1 MPMIAMP
8 EKEPPP
14 PQVIPDSGN
23 KSDKEIIEKIQTDIA
38 EEQYEDEDS
47 LIEVTERLIPEEDD
61 VFGERP
67 VPQIKPIVQEEEEAP
82 QPEQESSSE
91 FKPTG
96 KRAYKRKA
104 PMSQKQ
110 KDHLARIRKIA
121 SEKRA
126 KEREQKAQDKIKKEE
141 EKEEARVKKAEER
154 ILAKQRKEQEQ
165 VNEPK
170 PARAPTLD
178 RPSVPQT
185 GFTRDDMERAMFSA
199 ISSYETIRKRE
210 KEDKKKRQLAEARE
224 EQMKRTLHQ
233 AINPDKPPDPW
244 RSFFS

>member
-1 MPMIAMP
+1 MPQIAMP
-8 EKEPPP
+8 EKEPPQ

-23 KSDKEIIEKIQTDIA
+23 KSDKEMIQNIQSDIT
-38 EEQYEDEDS
+38 EEDYGEDS
-47 LIEVTERLIPEEDD
+47 LIEVTERLIPEEGD

-67 VPQIKPIVQEEEEAP
+67 VPQIKPIVQEEEEGP
-82 QPEQESSSE
+82 PPTEQESSSE

-126 KEREQKAQDKIKKEE
+126 KEREEKAQDKIKKEE

-170 PARAPTLD
+170 PARAPT
-178 RPSVPQT
+178 PSVPET

-244 RSFFS
+244 RQFFN

>member
-1 MPMIAMP
+1 MPQIAMP
-8 EKEPPP
+8 EKEPPQ

-23 KSDKEIIEKIQTDIA
+23 NIDKEIIEKIQSDIT
-38 EEQYEDEDS
+38 EEEYDDDS
-47 LIEVTERLIPEEDD
+47 LIQIQERIIPEEGD
-61 VFGERP
+61 VFGDRP
-67 VPQIKPIVQEEEEAP
+67 VPQIKPIVQEEEEGDP
-82 QPEQESSSE
+82 SPPEE
-91 FKPTG
+91 FKPAG

-121 SEKRA
+121 SDKRA

-141 EKEEARVKKAEER
+141 EKEEARVRKAEER

-165 VNEPK
+165 LNEPK
-170 PARAPTLD
+170 PQPARAPT
-178 RPSVPQT
+178 PSAPQT

-210 KEDKKKRQLAEARE
+210 KEDKKKKQLAEARE
-224 EQMKRTLHQ
+224 DQMKRTLQQ
-233 AINPDKPPDPW
+233 AINPERPPDPW
-244 RSFFS
+244 RQFFN

>member
-1 MPMIAMP
+1 MPQIAMP

-23 KSDKEIIEKIQTDIA
+23 KSDKEMIQNIQSDIT
-38 EEQYEDEDS
+38 EEDYGEDS
-47 LIEVTERLIPEEDD
+47 LIEVTERLIPEEGD

-82 QPEQESSSE
+82 PPEQESSSE

-126 KEREQKAQDKIKKEE
+126 KEREEKAQDKIKKEE
-141 EKEEARVKKAEER
+141 EKEEARVRKAEER

-165 VNEPK
+165 INEPK
-170 PARAPTLD
+170 PARAPT
-178 RPSVPQT
+178 PSVPET

-224 EQMKRTLHQ
+224 DQMKRTLQ
-233 AINPDKPPDPW
+233 RAIQPDKPVDPW
-244 RSFFS
+244 RQFFN

>member
-1 MPMIAMP
+1 MPQIAMP
-8 EKEPPP
+8 EKEPPQ

-23 KSDKEIIEKIQTDIA
+23 KSDKEMIQNIQSDIT
-38 EEQYEDEDS
+38 EEDYGEDS
-47 LIEVTERLIPEEDD
+47 LIEVTERLIPEEGD

-67 VPQIKPIVQEEEEAP
+67 VPQIKPIVQEEEEGP
-82 QPEQESSSE
+82 PPTEE

-126 KEREQKAQDKIKKEE
+126 KEREEKAQDKIKKEE
-141 EKEEARVKKAEER
+141 EKEEARVRKAEER

-170 PARAPTLD
+170 PARAPT
-178 RPSVPQT
+178 PSLPET

-224 EQMKRTLHQ
+224 DQMKRTLQ
-233 AINPDKPPDPW
+233 RAIQPDKPVDPW
-244 RSFFS
+244 RQFFN

>member
-1 MPMIAMP
+1 MPIIAMP

-23 KSDKEIIEKIQTDIA
+23 KSDKEMIQNIQSDIT
-38 EEQYEDEDS
+38 EEDYDEDS
-47 LIEVTERLIPEEDD
+47 LIEVTERLIPEEGD

-67 VPQIKPIVQEEEEAP
+67 VPQIKPIVQEEEEGP
-82 QPEQESSSE
+82 PPTEE

-126 KEREQKAQDKIKKEE
+126 KEREEKAQDKIKKEE

-165 VNEPK
+165 INEPK
-170 PARAPTLD
+170 PARAPT
-178 RPSVPQT
+178 PSVPET

-224 EQMKRTLHQ
+224 DQMKRTLQ
-233 AINPDKPPDPW
+233 RAIQPDKPVDPW
-244 RSFFS
+244 RQFFN

>member
-1 MPMIAMP
+1 MPQIAMP

-23 KSDKEIIEKIQTDIA
+23 KSDKEMIQNIQSDIT
-38 EEQYEDEDS
+38 EEDYGEDS
-47 LIEVTERLIPEEDD
+47 LIEVTERLIPEEGD

-67 VPQIKPIVQEEEEAP
+67 VPQIKPIVQEEEEGP
-82 QPEQESSSE
+82 PPTEE

-126 KEREQKAQDKIKKEE
+126 KEREEKAQDKIKKEE
-141 EKEEARVKKAEER
+141 EKEEARVRKAEER

-170 PARAPTLD
+170 PARAPT
-178 RPSVPQT
+178 PSVPET

-224 EQMKRTLHQ
+224 DQMKRTLQ
-233 AINPDKPPDPW
+233 RAIQPDKPVDPW
-244 RSFFS
+244 RQFFN

>member
-1 MPMIAMP
+1 MPQIAMP

-38 EEQYEDEDS
+38 EEDYDEDS

-61 VFGERP
+61 VFAERP
-67 VPQIKPIVQEEEEAP
+67 VPQIKPIVQEEEEALP
-82 QPEQESSSE
+82 PTEQESSSE

-126 KEREQKAQDKIKKEE
+126 KEREDKAQDKIKKEE
-141 EKEEARVKKAEER
+141 EKEEARVRKAEER

-170 PARAPTLD
+170 PARAPT
-178 RPSVPQT
+178 PSVPQT

-224 EQMKRTLHQ
+224 DQMKRTLQ
-233 AINPDKPPDPW
+233 RAIQPDKPVDQW
-244 RSFFS
+244 RQFFN

>member
-1 MPMIAMP
+1 MPQIAMP
-8 EKEPPP
+8 EKEPPQ

-23 KSDKEIIEKIQTDIA
+23 KSDKEIIEKIQTDIT
-38 EEQYEDEDS
+38 EEDYDDEDS
-47 LIEVTERLIPEEDD
+47 LIQVTERIIPEEGD
-61 VFGERP
+61 VFGDRP
-67 VPQIKPIVQEEEEAP
+67 VPQIKPIVQEEEEGDP
-82 QPEQESSSE
+82 TLHGPPEE
-91 FKPTG
+91 FKPSG

-121 SEKRA
+121 SDKRA

-141 EKEEARVKKAEER
+141 EKEEARVRKAEER

-165 VNEPK
+165 VNEDKPQ
-170 PARAPTLD
+170 PARAPT
-178 RPSVPQT
+178 PSAPQT
-185 GFTRDDMERAMFSA
+185 GFTREDMERAMFSA

-210 KEDKKKRQLAEARE
+210 KEDKKKQQLAQARE

-244 RSFFS
+244 RQFFN

>member
-23 KSDKEIIEKIQTDIA
+23 KSDKEMIQNIQSDIT
-38 EEQYEDEDS
+38 EEDYDEDS
-47 LIEVTERLIPEEDD
+47 LIEVTERLIPEEGD

-67 VPQIKPIVQEEEEAP
+67 VPQIKPIVQEEEGP
-82 QPEQESSSE
+82 PPTEQESSSE

-126 KEREQKAQDKIKKEE
+126 KEREEKAQDKIKKEE
-141 EKEEARVKKAEER
+141 EKEEARVRKAEER

-165 VNEPK
+165 INEPK
-170 PARAPTLD
+170 PARAPT
-178 RPSVPQT
+178 PSAPQT

-244 RSFFS
+244 RQFFN

>member
-1 MPMIAMP
+1 MPQIAMP

-23 KSDKEIIEKIQTDIA
+23 KSDKEIMEKIQTDIA

-47 LIEVTERLIPEEDD
+47 LIEVTERLIPEEGD

-82 QPEQESSSE
+82 PPTEE

-170 PARAPTLD
+170 PARAPT
-178 RPSVPQT
+178 PSAPQT

-244 RSFFS
+244 RQFFN